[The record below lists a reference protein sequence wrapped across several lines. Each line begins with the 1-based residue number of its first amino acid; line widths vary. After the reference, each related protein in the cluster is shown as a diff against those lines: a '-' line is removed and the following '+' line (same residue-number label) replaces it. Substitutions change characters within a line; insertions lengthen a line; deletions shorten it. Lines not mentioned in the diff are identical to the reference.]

1 MSRRQVNSESTTDT
15 IGERI
20 GNSRSAGEGAGTGEK
35 AGARLELAAIARAS
49 RTEVPAVD
57 WVERSCLKLGR
68 GKPAACNALVAQTK
82 RLSNHVSNAESSE

>member
-35 AGARLELAAIARAS
+35 AGARLEFSIARRES
-49 RTEVPAVD
+49 HEVPAVD

-82 RLSNHVSNAESSE
+82 RLSNNVSNAESSE